1 MEVAGRTERAVFV
14 RRARRS
20 GGFWLSLLLNLLLN
34 ADGLLPAVLL
44 FGLHFWL
51 GISVWW
57 AVAAAVLWFTA
68 IAVRMVVFRWAN
80 RCGNT
85 TDPPKENKNPYSV
98 GNGGEKRK

>member
-1 MEVAGRTERAVFV
+1 MRRTK
-14 RRARRS
+14 RS

-44 FGLHFWL
+44 FALHFWF

-57 AVAAAVLWFTA
+57 SVAAAGLWLTA
-68 IAVRMVVFRWAN
+68 IVVRMIIFRWAN

-85 TDPPKENKNPYSV
+85 KDLPKENKNPYSA
-98 GNGGEKRK
+98 K